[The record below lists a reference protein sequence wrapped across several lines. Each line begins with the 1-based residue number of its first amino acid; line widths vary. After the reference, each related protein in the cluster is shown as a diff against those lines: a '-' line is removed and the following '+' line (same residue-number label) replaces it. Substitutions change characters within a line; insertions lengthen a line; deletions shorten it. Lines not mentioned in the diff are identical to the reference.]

1 MILDTSAIIALANQE
16 PSADAVQ
23 AALLSADTL
32 KMSAG
37 TWIELF
43 IVLDARDPRLAW
55 KVTTLLSELG
65 VMVVDV
71 TAAQAATARQAYRD
85 FGRGNHAAGLNFGD
99 CFAYAL
105 ATQLNEPLLFVGD
118 DFGHTDLRSA
128 LV

>member
-16 PSADAVQ
+16 PSAEAVQ

-128 LV
+128 LA

>member
-128 LV
+128 LA

>member
-16 PSADAVQ
+16 PSAEAVQ